1 VEIMALTLQQYAT
14 YLDTR
19 DLPWPAPPE
28 VERPRA
34 RPHLVA
40 LPGVRCVLWNVYGTL
55 LSIAGGELR
64 FDHPQQFVMDVAL
77 DKTIQEFKMWA
88 SMSRKPGQPAEYMR
102 VIYDQVLLEQRGIS
116 GPGGEKH
123 PEVAADRVW
132 EAILKKLLQKDY
144 RWDAG
149 FYGALNELARKVAYF
164 FHASLQG
171 TACYPG
177 AAEAHRTLTERG
189 ITQGLLADGQCFTE
203 VQLQRGLEA
212 QQSGANLDDWL
223 DPELRV
229 LSYEVRGKKP
239 SERLFR
245 QALDV
250 LAERGIE
257 PGAVLHVGSRVPQD
271 IVPARRLGLKTALF
285 AGDRASLQ
293 ATAEQLREPAG
304 RPDVLITELT
314 QIADVVR

>member
-1 VEIMALTLQQYAT
+1 MALTLQQYAT

-19 DLPWPAPPE
+19 GLPWPAPPE

-34 RPHLVA
+34 RPHLVR
-40 LPGVRCVLWNVYGTL
+40 LPEVRCVLWNVYGTL
-55 LSIAGGELR
+55 LAVAGGELL
-64 FDHPQQFVMDVAL
+64 FEHPHQFVMDVAL

-116 GPGGEKH
+116 GPGGEKY
-123 PEVAADRVW
+123 PEVGADRVW

-149 FYGALNELARKVAYF
+149 FYGALNELGRKVAYF

-177 AAEAHRTLTERG
+177 AADALAALAGRG
-189 ITQGLLADGQCFTE
+189 VTQGLLADGQCFTE
-203 VQLQRGLEA
+203 VQLRRGLEA
-212 QQSGANLDDWL
+212 QRPGSDPDAWL
-223 DPELRV
+223 DPALRV
-229 LSYEVRGKKP
+229 LSYEARGRKP

-250 LAERGIE
+250 LGGRGVA
-257 PGAVLHVGSRVPQD
+257 PGEVLHVGSRVAQD
-271 IVPARRLGLKTALF
+271 LVPARRLGMKTALF
-285 AGDRASLQ
+285 ASDKASLQ
-293 ATAEQLREPAG
+293 ATAEQLKEPAG
-304 RPDVLITELT
+304 RPDVLLTELA
-314 QIADVVR
+314 QIADVVPGP